1 MIDPRE
7 LATHAGEI
15 RQRGIGTTTVG
26 VGEDFDEGLLSAMA
40 EAGGGN
46 FKYVAN
52 PAELREFFSEE
63 LQELFTVHATGF
75 TIGFTCPH
83 GARAEL
89 VSAFPVTRNGKR
101 FEVAIGDVA
110 ARDEIDLVFTVRV
123 NPGAMTTTVPFA
135 VTAAWTDPRRDQR
148 HQATIALEPLN
159 RAARSD
165 VTNAP
170 ADPLVQERSALQKA
184 AAERRIAL
192 DLDRQGRYRESRAR
206 MGDARMYLLAAP
218 MTEDVAFD
226 LQESDSMASF
236 SDDMAYSQH
245 DRKAAQER
253 EYHRRRGRLETA
265 RRVEESRSRE
275 VEKGDGQ

>member
-89 VSAFPVTRNGKR
+89 ISAFPVTRNGKR

-123 NPGAMTTTVPFA
+123 NPGAMNTTVPFA
-135 VTAAWTDPRRDQR
+135 VTAAWTDPRQDQR

-165 VTNAP
+165 VTNAS
-170 ADPLVQERSALQKA
+170 ADPLVQERSALQKQQPSGERPSISTARGVIRIRERGWHGRHSTYEKAPPTA
-184 AAERRIAL
+184 AVRV
-192 DLDRQGRYRESRAR
+192 DLLESD
-206 MGDARMYLLAAP
+206 MLAAMP
-218 MTEDVAFD
+218 ADA
-226 LQESDSMASF
+226 
-236 SDDMAYSQH
+236 AYSQH

-253 EYHRRRGRLETA
+253 EYHRRRGRFETA
-265 RRVEESRSRE
+265 SRVEGSRSRGVEE
-275 VEKGDGQ
+275 VAN